1 MGKVVSTEL
10 DNLVLFNLRSFAQ
23 RHKSTGAFT
32 PGFVGPRDY
41 GSFQDLGVSVERL
54 FNF

>member
-1 MGKVVSTEL
+1 MSKVVPAEL
-10 DNLVLFNLRSFAQ
+10 DNLALFNLHAFAQ
-23 RHKSTGAFT
+23 RDKSAGAFT